1 MFSTKISSR
10 MVFIFVF
17 IWLVGFPPLELGI
30 FVFFGGS
37 GFMLQFPLLLLL
49 FSSVRNYCY
58 FSSLGSICN
67 FCKKNE
73 INVYAVNLLA
83 LYSYCLHQLLIK
95 AVLLDSGESMFM
107 LVILRHSD
115 VF

>member
-1 MFSTKISSR
+1 
-10 MVFIFVF
+10 
-17 IWLVGFPPLELGI
+17 
-30 FVFFGGS
+30 
-37 GFMLQFPLLLLL
+37 MLQFPLLLLI

-73 INVYAVNLLA
+73 IIVYAVNLLA
-83 LYSYCLHQLLIK
+83 VYSYCLHQLLIK

-107 LVILRHSD
+107 LVILRHSN
-115 VF
+115 VFLCAGFEIICELI

>member
-30 FVFFGGS
+30 FVFFLGS
-37 GFMLQFPLLLLL
+37 GFMLQFPLLLLV

-73 INVYAVNLLA
+73 IVYAVNLLA

-107 LVILRHSD
+107 VVILRHSD

>member
-1 MFSTKISSR
+1 MGYLSF
-10 MVFIFVF
+10 
-17 IWLVGFPPLELGI
+17 L
-30 FVFFGGS
+30 GS
-37 GFMLQFPLLLLL
+37 GFMLQFPLLLLV

-73 INVYAVNLLA
+73 IIVYAVNLLA
-83 LYSYCLHQLLIK
+83 VYSYCFHQLLIK

>member
-30 FVFFGGS
+30 FVFFGGRDS
-37 GFMLQFPLLLLL
+37 CYSSLYFCYF

-73 INVYAVNLLA
+73 IVYAVNLLA

>member
-17 IWLVGFPPLELGI
+17 IWLVGFSPLELGI

-58 FSSLGSICN
+58 FRL
-67 FCKKNE
+67 
-73 INVYAVNLLA
+73 
-83 LYSYCLHQLLIK
+83 
-95 AVLLDSGESMFM
+95 SGVFVISVRKMKSMFM
-107 LVILRHSD
+107 PSIY
-115 VF
+115 

>member
-1 MFSTKISSR
+1 MGYLS
-10 MVFIFVF
+10 
-17 IWLVGFPPLELGI
+17 
-30 FVFFGGS
+30 FFGVGIHVAVP
-37 GFMLQFPLLLLL
+37 FTFVNFFHQFVIIVIL
-49 FSSVRNYCY
+49 
-58 FSSLGSICN
+58 SSLGSICN

-73 INVYAVNLLA
+73 IIVYAVNLLA
-83 LYSYCLHQLLIK
+83 VYSYCLHQLLIK